1 MGRNRRPYPK
11 EFREDA
17 VRLARESDKTV
28 SEVARDLGLDPG
40 TLFIWIRRSK
50 APSPLDEGER
60 AELVRLR
67 RRVRTLETER
77 EILKKAAAFFA
88 REDDPT
94 T

>member
-1 MGRNRRPYPK
+1 MGRQRPYPK

-28 SEVARDLGLDPG
+28 SQVARDLGVEPG
-40 TLFIWIRRSK
+40 TLFDWIQRSETT
-50 APSPLDEGER
+50 ARLDEEER

-67 RRVRTLETER
+67 RRVKTLETER
-77 EILKKAAAFFA
+77 DILKKAAAFFA

>member
-1 MGRNRRPYPK
+1 MGQHRPYPK

-17 VRLARESDKTV
+17 VRLARESDQTV
-28 SEVARDLGLDPG
+28 TEVARDLGVQPG
-40 TLFIWIRRSK
+40 TLFNWIERSK
-50 APSPLDEGER
+50 TPSPLDDSER

-67 RRVRTLETER
+67 RKVKTLEEER